1 MTEDGD
7 VRDGAGERVYRHTF
21 PQIAFEGVVAGNV
34 PARIQANSMVRRA
47 HRAAT
52 TGSRLQAADDP
63 GDPVPELTLGMD
75 VLHQLHLYI
84 VYGQKKIYATA
95 SN

>member
-7 VRDGAGERVYRHTF
+7 VRDGAGERFYRHTF
-21 PQIAFEGVVAGNV
+21 PQIAFEGVVASNV
-34 PARIQANSMVRRA
+34 PALIQVNSMVRKTR
-47 HRAAT
+47 RAAT

-63 GDPVPELTLGMD
+63 GDPVPELSLGMD

-84 VYGQKKIYATA
+84 VFGQNKLYVTGAQ
-95 SN
+95 

>member
-1 MTEDGD
+1 
-7 VRDGAGERVYRHTF
+7 
-21 PQIAFEGVVAGNV
+21 
-34 PARIQANSMVRRA
+34 MVRKT

-84 VYGQKKIYATA
+84 VFGQNKLYVTA
-95 SN
+95 AQ